1 MAAMPEPGRLLILV
15 AESCQQSMDVT
26 HVLFVFQIHQIYFT
40 GSEII
45 FTEDGTWSRMYHL
58 VI

>member
-26 HVLFVFQIHQIYFT
+26 HVLFVFQIHQVYFT

-45 FTEDGTWSRMYHL
+45 FTFEDGTWSRM
-58 VI
+58 